1 MMKLSVI
8 TLAIAAVG
16 LAGCE
21 TFQTKKEEP
30 KVQIKERVV
39 EKIVYK
45 QPSNIVVE
53 TAPAWMYKVPKE
65 AGVVFASASSRSQ
78 DYSMA
83 MEKAKTLAQAK
94 IAEML
99 GTKVDKQT
107 KIFQS
112 DKNGNY
118 NDSSTTAIRKTIE
131 DVNLLGVE
139 VVDMKVLLE
148 GPNVYRAFVLMG
160 LKLDEQK
167 LEAKEEAKKEIDEET
182 KAFDEL
188 GKKKS
193 EVKKEQISNTGVI
206 VTPVASL
213 DRSRMVVNTIS
224 DQSVK
229 DRVNEVL
236 KDPNAVVLNA
246 TVR

>member
-1 MMKLSVI
+1 MKLKVI
-8 TLAIAAVG
+8 ALAISTLG
-16 LAGCE
+16 LTACE
-21 TFQTKKEEP
+21 TMQAKKEEP
-30 KVQIKERVV
+30 KVQVKERIV

-53 TAPAWMYKVPKE
+53 SAPAWMYKIPKE
-65 AGVVFASASSRSQ
+65 PGVVFASASSRSQ

-107 KIFQS
+107 KIFQT

-118 NDSSTTAIRKTIE
+118 SDSSQTAIRKSIE

-148 GPNVYRAFVLMG
+148 GPNIYRAFVLMG
-160 LKLDEQK
+160 LKLEEQK
-167 LEAKEEAKKEIDEET
+167 PEVKEEAKKEIDEEK

-188 GKKKS
+188 GKKKP
-193 EVKKEQISNTGVI
+193 EPKKEQVSSNGVI

-236 KDPNAVVLNA
+236 KDPNAVVINA